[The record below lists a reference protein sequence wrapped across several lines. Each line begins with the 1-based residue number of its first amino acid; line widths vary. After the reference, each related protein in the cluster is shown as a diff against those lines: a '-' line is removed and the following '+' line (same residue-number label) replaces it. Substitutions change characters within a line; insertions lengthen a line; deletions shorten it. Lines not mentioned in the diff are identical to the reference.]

1 MRSAGCTSARNWIPA
16 VPSRTVE
23 ATGRRRG
30 MTDPMSDIDPA
41 QVRELAAGLGL
52 ALAGDD
58 LTEVTHRLNAFLHV
72 LAPLHDLGL
81 TEADPGSVTTPGS
94 IVPGPPACG
103 QKDAADA

>member
-16 VPSRTVE
+16 VPSRT
-23 ATGRRRG
+23 
-30 MTDPMSDIDPA
+30 
-41 QVRELAAGLGL
+41 
-52 ALAGDD
+52 
-58 LTEVTHRLNAFLHV
+58 VTHRLNAFLHV